1 MNMLVTTEKTVDD
14 KMCGLDRIVDASRY
28 SLLKTLLMVTCFI
41 VWFKN
46 QLLAKLKKNDIIK
59 GQITTKEF
67 NEAEKLWIICEE
79 KYLSNEN

>member
-28 SLLKTLLMVTCFI
+28 SLLNTLLMVTCFI

-46 QLLAKLKKNDIIK
+46 QLLAKLKKNDFIK